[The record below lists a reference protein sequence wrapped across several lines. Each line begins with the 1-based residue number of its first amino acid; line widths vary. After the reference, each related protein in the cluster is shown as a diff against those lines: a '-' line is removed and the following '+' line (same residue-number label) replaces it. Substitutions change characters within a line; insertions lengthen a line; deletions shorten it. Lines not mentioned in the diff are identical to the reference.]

1 MTERQN
7 ISLLIDFLLVKTC
20 YFLLTLNF
28 MLKVQIMETSLVISD
43 WKRQRAEFF
52 SRFIGVNRWPKNITI
67 MLVVS
72 CRCQL
77 VCFANCNVHFQASEN
92 TIRKY
97 LTDGSSRSAAG
108 IFERIFMAQQGKP
121 NFFIRQL
128 HNCPLCNLDTNV

>member
-1 MTERQN
+1 MLFPFNIKFYVESANYGNKSRNFRNVRGQN
-7 ISLLIDFLLVKTC
+7 LSVDSLASID
-20 YFLLTLNF
+20 
-28 MLKVQIMETSLVISD
+28 
-43 WKRQRAEFF
+43 
-52 SRFIGVNRWPKNITI
+52 GPKNITI

-92 TIRKY
+92 TLRKY
-97 LTDGSSRSAAG
+97 LTDGSSRTAAG
-108 IFERIFMAQQGKP
+108 IFERIFIAQQGKP